1 MKKLLKSY
9 QKFHIFVKKMPY
21 KFSLYYRSNN
31 EIVFDQI
38 NQLYTEHI
46 ESFNETIN
54 AHNDNLGQLDT
65 SLINS
70 IGNEII
76 SDNLVIFEL
85 EITHNIIKNFLM
97 FFLDRLTEN
106 YEDLSLCLTLL
117 QEIPEIINV
126 QEDIEELNPIVF
138 EYTV

>member
-1 MKKLLKSY
+1 M
-9 QKFHIFVKKMPY
+9 KKMPY